1 MHFSF
6 CAPPAPPIILLLLLQ
21 GSAERWFPG
30 LVNFVPAVA
39 YHSCLAVLAAF
50 TQPGA
55 RLLAWPCKIAF
66 LQPNLI
72 TDFSQGFKRYPVL
85 PHSATEGR
93 TVWHFANCPASKIAS
108 VSAASLDWMEGG
120 IHPPSAELGL
130 GLFARSNELEGPFY
144 ASPDGQALS
153 SYFGF

>member
-1 MHFSF
+1 M
-6 CAPPAPPIILLLLLQ
+6 AGQ
-21 GSAERWFPG
+21 G
-30 LVNFVPAVA
+30 LVYFVTALA
-39 YHSCLAVLAAF
+39 HHFCLALPAAF

-55 RLLAWPCKIAF
+55 RVLAWPCKIAF

-72 TDFSQGFKRYPVL
+72 TDFSQGLKRYQV
-85 PHSATEGR
+85 PHSATEERR
-93 TVWHFANCPASKIAS
+93 TVWHFANCPASKIA
-108 VSAASLDWMEGG
+108 SAASLDWMEGG

-153 SYFGF
+153 S